1 MAFIRSYSRAARLS
15 EVGDPF
21 SLRVPKRL
29 RKLQLGKTVGRIAQ
43 IGASFI
49 PGLGGVVSSAIGSR
63 LNQVSQRYG
72 IDPDILSAFARQY
85 GIDVGD
91 AVGTPVGK
99 PATKRRAAASGT
111 KAKAAAKADKRAATG
126 TTKTMKSTKKSKG
139 PGAGAIIAKN
149 AAAAGKGV
157 VDIGGAALKGDYAG
171 ALKELLGGKIPSAV
185 GAGGAAAPRKRTR
198 VINLSALNRALSRIN
213 RFEKTVARV
222 NKSRPMRRFARH
234 ASAPARGRGHRA
246 GCGCAVCRRA
256 A

>member
-21 SLRVPKRL
+21 SLRVPKKL
-29 RKLQLGKTVGRIAQ
+29 RKLKLGRALGKVATLAG
-43 IGASFI
+43 SFI
-49 PGLGGVVSSAIGSR
+49 PGLGGVVSSALSSR

-72 IDPDILSAFARQY
+72 IDPDVLSAFARQY

-111 KAKAAAKADKRAATG
+111 KAKAAAKADKRATKG
-126 TTKTMKSTKKSKG
+126 TTKTKKGKG
-139 PGAGAIIAKN
+139 PGAGEIIAKN

-157 VDIGGAALKGDYAG
+157 VDIGGAALKGDYAS
-171 ALKELLGGKIPSAV
+171 ALKELLGGKIPSAAGGPA
-185 GAGGAAAPRKRTR
+185 GAGGRKKTR
-198 VINLSALNRALSRIN
+198 VINLSALNRALARIN

-234 ASAPARGRGHRA
+234 TSSPARARGHRA